1 MFNNLGKEF
10 NETVKSRQKAELLT
24 SLMKYSQSLS
34 PAEFDEFINKLRELS
49 EACQQLES
57 SHARSKRSDN
67 ILAGLGIGM
76 WIGAFIA
83 LALIILSPGKPKTSG
98 EMNLTMLGLGSL
110 IGGGGALIG
119 SVKKIKPL
127 DYSFLNT
134 QMENNDRP

>member
-10 NETVKSRQKAELLT
+10 SRVVKSRQKAELLT
-24 SLMKYSQSLS
+24 SLMRYSQSAT
-34 PAEFDEFINKLRELS
+34 PAEFDEFTNKLRELS
-49 EACQQLES
+49 ETCQRWELS
-57 SHARSKRSDN
+57 DARAKRSDN
-67 ILAGLGIGM
+67 ILVGLGIGM
-76 WIGAFIA
+76 WIGTFIA
-83 LALIILSPGKPKTSG
+83 LALIVLSPGKPKTGG
-98 EMNLTMLGLGSL
+98 EMSFTMLGLSSL